1 MKKFFIMMALLPGL
15 LFANNLANSKNP
27 NVLKGIQSKLKETGV
42 PDPDGD
48 IFDKTEPMPP
58 GPYPDPDPGHEK
70 ILCLSVG
77 TTYYGGNILFYAFGH
92 NGNMAA
98 SRSQN
103 KCFNFGFYN
112 CRIWWCNPVY

>member
-1 MKKFFIMMALLPGL
+1 MKKIFILFTLIPGL
-15 LFANNLANSKNP
+15 VFANNFFNQKVSKTDVQK
-27 NVLKGIQSKLKETGV
+27 VLEF
-42 PDPDGD
+42 GD
-48 IFDKTEPMPP
+48 QPGDFDVTTEPKPP
-58 GPYPDPDPGHEK
+58 GPYPDPDPGHER

>member
-1 MKKFFIMMALLPGL
+1 MKNFFVLLLLFPGL
-15 LFANNLANSKNP
+15 LFANNFLSQKVFKTDVKK
-27 NVLKGIQSKLKETGV
+27 VLEF
-42 PDPDGD
+42 GD
-48 IFDKTEPMPP
+48 QFSDFDVTTEPMPP
-58 GPYPDPDPGHEK
+58 GPYPDPDPGHER